1 MISKLLNQ
9 RKIIRRE
16 RRRSIEL
23 RNFAHWRSVQLCLEL
38 ENRVLERTDS
48 CVGNQ
53 EDLEIIVSLTTYDK
67 RIDNVFY
74 TIETLMRQTLA
85 PDRILLHIHEDFCGE
100 HKLPKT
106 LVSQAKRGLEIVPV
120 PRDLGPHTKYFYA
133 LKDNPN
139 SLIIT
144 VDDDILYPVDTV
156 EKLYRAYR
164 QQPDIIHCNRAHR
177 ILTSSIGGILDY
189 KRWDFDIHS
198 SDPSLAVFPTG
209 VGGVLYF
216 PGCLDPAVLDSELFM
231 RIAPMADDVW
241 LKAMS
246 LKQNTLC
253 AKVDD
258 VRNFTLRFPTIPDS
272 QLFTLK
278 RSNKK
283 SEAGNDA
290 QLSKVF
296 EQYNLNL
303 VSH

>member
-1 MISKLLNQ
+1 
-9 RKIIRRE
+9 
-16 RRRSIEL
+16 
-23 RNFAHWRSVQLCLEL
+23 
-38 ENRVLERTDS
+38 
-48 CVGNQ
+48 VGNQ
-53 EDLEIIVSLTTYDK
+53 EDPEIIVSLTTYNK

-74 TIETLMRQTLA
+74 TIETLMRQTLP
-85 PDRILLHIHEDFCGE
+85 PDRILLHIDETLCGSY
-100 HKLPKT
+100 KLPQT
-106 LVSQAKRGLEIVPV
+106 LVSQTQRGLEIVPV
-120 PRDLGPHTKYFYA
+120 PKDLGPHTKYFYA

-139 SLIIT
+139 SLVIT

-164 QQPDIIHCNRAHR
+164 QQPEIIHCNRAHR
-177 ILTSSIGGILDY
+177 ILTTPTGDILDY
-189 KRWDFDIHS
+189 KQWDFDIHS
-198 SDPSLAVFPTG
+198 SEPSLAVFPTG

-231 RIAPMADDVW
+231 RMAPMADDVW

-253 AKVDD
+253 AKVED
-258 VRNFTLRFPTIPDS
+258 VRDFALRFPAIPDS

-290 QLSKVF
+290 QLSQVF
-296 EQYNLNL
+296 EQYDLSL
-303 VSH
+303 VS